1 MFRTKVRRIFI
12 YVFGN
17 KPFQIT
23 TNFLAAFVLPY
34 LLSSQSSSGTWWEI
48 LRQII
53 CQRTTIV
60 FLVIYVIVTALF
72 SLADKMKQWDDLDL
86 ISINDIKDEL
96 SNIFTCM
103 SLCVRESEH
112 NQITISFEDVAQMVC
127 NSLYT
132 IFSKRFTECEI
143 RVNVTKQFTINNQFM
158 YCTSGY
164 KSCNRGKGSTQV
176 RPLSTCK
183 QYIKTIFDDNAG
195 NYVVMDKEEIQEKL
209 HFTKTKAINKQIRQ
223 YIAIPYKGEYDRICF
238 ILQIDSNLENT
249 FGKKRDDVERFINRC
264 IWPFVKL
271 LDYAYALDNALYTE
285 GGDTIED

>member
-1 MFRTKVRRIFI
+1 MFRTKARRIFI

-34 LLSSQSSSGTWWEI
+34 LLSSQSLSGTWWEI

-112 NQITISFEDVAQMVC
+112 NQITISFEDVAQMV
-127 NSLYT
+127 
-132 IFSKRFTECEI
+132 
-143 RVNVTKQFTINNQFM
+143 
-158 YCTSGY
+158 
-164 KSCNRGKGSTQV
+164 
-176 RPLSTCK
+176 
-183 QYIKTIFDDNAG
+183 
-195 NYVVMDKEEIQEKL
+195 
-209 HFTKTKAINKQIRQ
+209 
-223 YIAIPYKGEYDRICF
+223 
-238 ILQIDSNLENT
+238 
-249 FGKKRDDVERFINRC
+249 
-264 IWPFVKL
+264 
-271 LDYAYALDNALYTE
+271 
-285 GGDTIED
+285 